1 MWKQVGRA
9 AAVSLIATI
18 NYRLANSNKET
29 LSMPRFLSMKK
40 CLLALAVFGI
50 VALAN
55 GSAQADPISVC
66 TGPGCSTTNV
76 TGTIVAGNGTVTITL
91 NNNLTN
97 AQVVSVIQNIS
108 GVYFQVSGY
117 TLGAVSLSGSS
128 STQSTNVDGSGNATL
143 AGAVNPTGWGAGH
156 NGSLISVCVVCAGSF
171 NVGPTSG
178 PEQTIIGGT
187 GSGAYANANGSIAGN
202 GPHNPFLVGTT
213 TFTLVVPGVTVNST
227 FSNVVIQFGTTATP
241 PQPQEQQTPEP
252 ASMLLLGSG
261 LAGLAAGLRRK
272 FGKR

>member
-1 MWKQVGRA
+1 
-9 AAVSLIATI
+9 
-18 NYRLANSNKET
+18 
-29 LSMPRFLSMKK
+29 MPRFFNLRNS
-40 CLLALAVFGI
+40 LLTVAILALVS
-50 VALAN
+50 LAH
-55 GSAQADPISVC
+55 GTAQADPISVC

-76 TGTIVAGNGTVTITL
+76 SGTIVAGNGTVTITL

-117 TLGAVSLSGSS
+117 NLGAVSLSGSN
-128 STQSTNVDGSGNATL
+128 STQSTNIANTGTATL

-156 NGSLISVCVVCAGSF
+156 DGALISVCVVCSGSF
-171 NVGPTSG
+171 GVGPTAG

-202 GPHNPFLVGTT
+202 NPHNPFLVGTV
-213 TFTLVVPGVTVNST
+213 TFTVVVPGVTANST

-241 PQPQEQQTPEP
+241 PGTQTEVPEP
-252 ASMLLLGSG
+252 ASMLLLGTG
-261 LAGLAAGLRRK
+261 LAGAAAAFRRRRQK
-272 FGKR
+272 Q

>member
-1 MWKQVGRA
+1 
-9 AAVSLIATI
+9 
-18 NYRLANSNKET
+18 
-29 LSMPRFLSMKK
+29 MPRSLRMKK
-40 CLLALAVFGI
+40 CLLTLAVFGL
-50 VALAN
+50 VALAH
-55 GSAQADPISVC
+55 GRAQADPISVC
-66 TGPGCSTTNV
+66 TGPGCSTLNV
-76 TGTIVAGNGTVTITL
+76 SGTIVAGNGTVTITL

-97 AQVVSVIQNIS
+97 AQVESVIQNIS

-117 TLGAVSLSGSS
+117 TLGAVSLSSS
-128 STQSTNVDGSGNATL
+128 SSAQSTNIDGSGNAVL

-156 NGSLISVCVVCAGSF
+156 DGALISVCVVCAGSF
-171 NVGPTSG
+171 NVGTTAG

-227 FSNVVIQFGTTATP
+227 FSNVVLQFGTTATP
-241 PQPQEQQTPEP
+241 PQVQEQQTPEP

-261 LAGLAAGLRRK
+261 LAGLAAGLRKK
-272 FGKR
+272 FGKK